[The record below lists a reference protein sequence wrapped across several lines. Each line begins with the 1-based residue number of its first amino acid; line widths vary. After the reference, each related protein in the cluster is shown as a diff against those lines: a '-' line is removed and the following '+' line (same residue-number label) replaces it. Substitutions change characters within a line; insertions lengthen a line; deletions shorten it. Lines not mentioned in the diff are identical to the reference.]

1 MAVNWD
7 DLKYF
12 LSLYRKSTFVAAAA
26 DLKVTHSTV
35 ARRISALEEG
45 LQTPLFNRTERG
57 CHLTPAGERL
67 VKYAERMESMVIGAE
82 GAVSGITQQLSGTI
96 RIGAPDG
103 IGNCYLAQRLGRLQY
118 EHNLLDVELI
128 PVPQYY
134 SLSKREID
142 IMISVHK
149 PRSGNVIA
157 KKLTQYRLG
166 LFATRD
172 YLARHPVLH
181 STDDLKHHRL
191 VGYIDDLLFDEDLQ
205 FFKEIAPGL
214 QPTFKSSTVVAQ
226 LRAVAASVGI
236 GVIPYFMVGDASNL
250 VPVLPKTYLERSY
263 WLQVNPDSRQLA
275 RVRKTIDFLTDEI
288 AADRELFLS
297 LP

>member
-35 ARRISALEEG
+35 ARRISTLEEG

-67 VKYAERMESMVIGAE
+67 VQYAERMESMVIGAE

-103 IGNCYLAQRLGRLQY
+103 IGNCYLAQRLGKLQY

-166 LFATRD
+166 LFAARD
-172 YLARHPVLH
+172 YLANHPVPQ
-181 STDDLKHHRL
+181 STDDLKSHRL
-191 VGYIDDLLFDEDLQ
+191 IGYIDDILFDEDLQ
-205 FFKEIAPGL
+205 FFKEIASGL
-214 QPTFKSSTVVAQ
+214 QPTFRSSTVVAQ
-226 LRAVAASVGI
+226 LRAVAAGVGI
-236 GVIPYFMVGDASNL
+236 GVIPYFMVGDTSNL
-250 VPVLPKTYLERSY
+250 VSVLPETYLERSY
-263 WLQVNPDSRQLA
+263 WLQVNPDSRQLT